1 MNKNRSK
8 EIRETFAK
16 DTWVR
21 PYLAKYR
28 KLLFLV
34 LFLGFMTLFSGS
46 ALMFVSGYLISKS
59 ASMGISIQ
67 NGGNENIMLVYV
79 PIVLTRAFGIS
90 RPTFRYVERLTS
102 HNWVLKMTSDLRVK
116 LYRSLEKDA
125 IFFKGKYKTG
135 DILAVLAEDI
145 DHIQNLYLRT
155 IFPTLISWG
164 IYVVVIIALGLF
176 SIPFAIMMLVMLA
189 IVTILLPLVSLLV
202 NGAKMYAQKTARNGL
217 YDQLTD
223 AVLGVGDW
231 LFSGRKHDFVAS
243 YEGSE
248 NEVRQD
254 DSKIKQFDR
263 VRDFIVQLIF
273 GLIALL
279 VLVWTSMIF
288 KGEHGGAANWI
299 GAFTLAV
306 FPLIDAFA
314 PVPSAVS
321 ELTIYE
327 DSVKRM
333 NALPETEESPEQMK
347 FMQMAVEKLAGS
359 DFQQV
364 TIDCIDFAYEKESNL
379 VLRDVSLE
387 IPKGKKIAIL
397 GKSGAGKSTL
407 GKLIRGDL
415 KPQKGSICL
424 NDVPVYELGDEVANW
439 IGVINQSPY
448 LFNTTVL
455 NNVRLGNIHASDED
469 VIAALYQ
476 VGLGEMLASLP
487 DGFQTTV
494 EEAGGRFSG
503 GERQRLALARIL
515 LQDSPIILLDE
526 PTVGLDPITEQILL
540 DTLFTVLADKTII
553 WITHHLQ
560 GVDQMDEV
568 IFIED
573 GKIAIQGT
581 PTQLL
586 RENSRY
592 QTLYHLDRG
601 DRKSVV

>member
-1 MNKNRSK
+1 MNKKRGQ
-8 EIRETFAK
+8 EIRETFSQ
-16 DTWVR
+16 DTWVK
-21 PYLAKYR
+21 PYLTKYR
-28 KLLFLV
+28 KLLYLV
-34 LFLGFMTLFSGS
+34 LFLGFMTLFCGS
-46 ALMFVSGYLISKS
+46 ALMFTSGFLISKS
-59 ASMGISIQ
+59 ASMGISIR
-67 NGGNENIMLVYV
+67 NGSNENIMLVYV
-79 PIVLTRAFGIS
+79 PIVLTRAFGIG
-90 RPTFRYVERLTS
+90 RPSFRYVERLTS

-145 DHIQNLYLRT
+145 EHIQNLYLRT

-164 IYVVVIIALGLF
+164 IYVVVVIALGFF
-176 SIPFAIMMLVMLA
+176 SIPFAIMMLIMLA
-189 IVTILLPLVSLLV
+189 VVTILLPLVSLLV
-202 NGAKMYAQKTARNGL
+202 NGARMYSQKTARTGL
-217 YDQLTD
+217 YNKLTD

-231 LFSGRKHDFVAS
+231 LFSGRKSDFIAS
-243 YEGSE
+243 YEG
-248 NEVRQD
+248 NEFDVRKD
-254 DSKIKQFDR
+254 DAKIKQFDR
-263 VRDFIVQLIF
+263 TRDFIVQLIF
-273 GLIALL
+273 SLIALV
-279 VLVWTSMIF
+279 VLTWTSMIF
-288 KGEHGGAANWI
+288 QGEHGGAANWI
-299 GAFTLAV
+299 GAFVLAI

-333 NALPETEESPEQMK
+333 NALPVVKETEVSPATLAAIKELETESFKELLIDDVCFSYEQDQK
-347 FMQMAVEKLAGS
+347 QILEN
-359 DFQQV
+359 V
-364 TIDCIDFAYEKESNL
+364 T
-379 VLRDVSLE
+379 LR

-415 KPQKGSICL
+415 KPQQGRVLL
-424 NDVPVYELGDEVANW
+424 NNVSTYQLQDTVANW
-439 IGVINQSPY
+439 IGVINQNPY

-455 NNVRLGNIHASDED
+455 NNVRLGNINATDEE

-476 VGLGEMLASLP
+476 VGLGEMLAALP
-487 DGFQTTV
+487 DGFNTIV

-515 LQDSPIILLDE
+515 LQDAPIVLLDE

-540 DTLFTVLADKTII
+540 DVLFNVLSDKTII

-560 GVDQMDEV
+560 GVDQMDQV
-568 IFIED
+568 VFIES
-573 GKIAIQGT
+573 GKIEIEGT
-581 PTQLL
+581 PKELL
-586 RENSRY
+586 ANNKRY

-601 DRKSVV
+601 E

>member
-1 MNKNRSK
+1 MSKKRNK
-8 EIRETFAK
+8 EIRETFAN

-28 KLLFLV
+28 KLLLLV

-67 NGGNENIMLVYV
+67 NGGNENILLVYV

-90 RPTFRYVERLTS
+90 RPTFRYIERLTS

-116 LYRSLEKDA
+116 LYRSLEIDA

-155 IFPTLISWG
+155 IFPTLISWA
-164 IYVVVIIALGLF
+164 IYVVVVIALGLF
-176 SIPFAIMMLVMLA
+176 SIPFAIMMLIMLA
-189 IVTILLPLVSLLV
+189 VVTILLPLVSLLV
-202 NGAKMYAQKTARNGL
+202 NGAKMYTQKTARNGL

-243 YEGSE
+243 YEGNE
-248 NEVRQD
+248 KEVRQD
-254 DSKIKQFDR
+254 DAKIKQFDR
-263 VRDFIVQLIF
+263 VRDFLVQLIF
-273 GLIALL
+273 GVIAII
-279 VLVWTSMIF
+279 VLVWTSILF

-333 NALPETEESPEQMK
+333 NALPDAEESAREIDLAEK
-347 FMQMAVEKLAGS
+347 AVSQLTKEPFKEL
-359 DFQQV
+359 
-364 TIDCIDFAYEKESNL
+364 TINNVEFAYEKGHKLILNEL
-379 VLRDVSLE
+379 SLAVA
-387 IPKGKKIAIL
+387 KGQKIAIL

-415 KPQKGSICL
+415 KPQKGSVVL
-424 NDVPVYELGDEVANW
+424 NDTPVYELGDAVSQW

-455 NNVRLGNIHASDED
+455 NNVRLGNIQATDEE

-476 VGLGEMLASLP
+476 VGLGEMIANLP
-487 DGFQTTV
+487 DGFQTIV

-526 PTVGLDPITEQILL
+526 PTVGLDPITEQVLL
-540 DTLFTVLADKTII
+540 DTLFTVLKDKTII

-568 IFIED
+568 IFIEE
-573 GKIAIQGT
+573 GKIEIQGT
-581 PTQLL
+581 PSQLL
-586 RENSRY
+586 KENSRY
-592 QTLYHLDRG
+592 QSLYHLDRG
-601 DRKSVV
+601 ETVK